1 MVYYEKIV
9 EFFLNEYI
17 VDGKYKIDLDRKKD
31 DITISIILDKK
42 DMGKLI
48 GKNGN
53 IITSLRNLVNSI
65 SNKDKTHIKLL
76 VKNN

>member
-1 MVYYEKIV
+1 MVDYEKIV
-9 EFFLNEYI
+9 KFFLQEYI
-17 VDGKYKIDLDRKKD
+17 LDENYEVKINKNKEN
-31 DITISIILDKK
+31 ITITVVLDKK

-53 IITSLRNLVNSI
+53 IITSLRNLINSI
-65 SNKDKTHIKLL
+65 SNKDKKNVKIL

>member
-1 MVYYEKIV
+1 MVNYEKIV
-9 EFFLNEYI
+9 RFFLQEYI
-17 VDGKYKIDLDRKKD
+17 LDENYEIKTNINKENIV
-31 DITISIILDKK
+31 ITIVLDKK

-65 SNKDKTHIKLL
+65 SNKDKMNVKIL
-76 VKNN
+76 VKND